1 MSRVGKKPVIIPSGV
16 DAKVEGNVLTVK
28 GPKGTLTQVTNPK
41 VTYVI
46 ADGKITTSVK
56 NEENVKE
63 RALWGLFSRLAANM
77 VEGVT
82 KGFKK
87 QLEINGVGY
96 KVSMAG
102 PKVLKLDVGF
112 SHDVDF
118 PVPEGI
124 EITVEKNIITVSGA
138 SKHQVGETAAQIRKI
153 KKPEPYKGKGIKYV
167 DETIIRKAGKAAKS
181 ASS

>member
-1 MSRVGKKPVIIPSGV
+1 MSRVGKKPVIIPNGV
-16 DAKVEGNVLTVK
+16 EARLDGDTLVVK
-28 GPKGTLTQVTNPK
+28 GPKGTLTQELNPK
-41 VTYVI
+41 VTYTI
-46 ADGKITTSVK
+46 ADGKIIASVK

-82 KGFKK
+82 KGYKK
-87 QLEINGVGY
+87 QLEVNGVGY

-124 EITVEKNIITVSGA
+124 EITVDKNIITVSGA
-138 SKHQVGETAAQIRKI
+138 SKYQVGEVAAQIRKV

-167 DETIIRKAGKAAKS
+167 EETILRKAGKAAKS
-181 ASS
+181 ASA